1 VDTRLAKLGMMRTV
15 VVTLSETAL
24 DGLDLALA
32 DADVTCS
39 RHPMHTFVDAP
50 WAALDSAL
58 RLLDG
63 YKAVAVTSPRA
74 AAALVARAGQRGR
87 DQLADRQ
94 VWVSGAR
101 TAAALRDSG
110 AVVHAPNQGRHG
122 EGTALQLAAAM
133 LAARVGSPVLFPCG
147 DRRRD
152 ELVTRLGA
160 AGVKVH
166 PVVCYR
172 TVLAPQ
178 ADAAAAADLAD
189 VLLVGSPN
197 VMALMAS
204 ACAPDRRPELLAIGP
219 NTALAA
225 REHGWEPSAVAPA
238 PVVAAIAESIRD
250 LLAARR
256 A

>member
-1 VDTRLAKLGMMRTV
+1 MTRSV

-24 DGLDLALA
+24 EGLEQALT
-32 DADVTCS
+32 DADVTCT

-50 WAALDSAL
+50 WDALDGAL

-63 YKAVAVTSPRA
+63 YKAVAITSPRA
-74 AAALVARAGQRGR
+74 AAALVERARQRGR
-87 DQLADRQ
+87 DLLADRQ

-101 TAAALRDSG
+101 TGAALRGSG
-110 AVVHAPNQGRHG
+110 AVVHAPNLGRDA
-122 EGTALQLAAAM
+122 EGTAAHLAATM

-178 ADAAAAADLAD
+178 ADAASVAELAD

-204 ACAPDRRPELLAIGP
+204 ACAQDKRPELLAIGA

-238 PVVAAIAESIRD
+238 PVVAAIADSIRD